1 LASDEFEIIRR
12 HFNRSGLAF
21 AVPEVPLAIGDDC
34 ALLAL
39 RPGTQLAVSMDMLQ
53 EGVHFLPDSDPFL
66 LGQRTLL
73 VNLSDL
79 AAMGAR
85 PVCFTLALSLPRHD
99 AAWLSQFSAGLAAVA
114 AAHHCP
120 LVGGDL
126 TASAADSAGRP
137 GALTLCVQV
146 HGEVPA
152 GSGLRRSGAQVGDG
166 IYVTGTLGNA
176 AAGLRV
182 LRDGAWPALDPVLRG
197 TLVRAFHVPESRVEA
212 GLALRD
218 VATAAIDLSDGL
230 ASDLVHVLT
239 ASGVAARIDLDTLP
253 LSAAL
258 CAAAGFDER
267 TQLAL
272 GGGDDYELCFTVP
285 SEREISMRARMADL
299 RTPVCRVGEVLA
311 GSGVQWWRG
320 GAQQTLSVKGYN
332 HFAHKDQEQ
341 NLD

>member
-12 HFNRSGLAF
+12 YFNRAALAF
-21 AVPEVPLAIGDDC
+21 PVPQVALAIGDDC
-34 ALLAL
+34 ALLAPC
-39 RPGTQLAVSMDMLQ
+39 PGMQLAVSMDLLQ

-99 AAWLSQFSAGLAAVA
+99 DAWLTQFSAGLAVVA

-126 TASAADSAGRP
+126 TASASDSTGEP

-146 HGEVPA
+146 HGELPA
-152 GSGLRRSGAQVGDG
+152 GTGLRRSGARAGDG
-166 IYVTGTLGNA
+166 IYITGTLGDA

-182 LRDGAWPALDPVLRG
+182 LRDAAWPALDARHRDA
-197 TLVRAFHVPESRVEA
+197 LVQAFLLPESRVDA
-212 GLALRD
+212 GQALRD
-218 VATAAIDLSDGL
+218 LAHAAIDLSDGL
-230 ASDLVHVLT
+230 AADLVHILH
-239 ASGVAARIDLDTLP
+239 ASGVAARIDIDALP

-258 CAAAGFDER
+258 CAAVAPQER
-267 TQLAL
+267 VQLAL
-272 GGGDDYELCFTVP
+272 GGGDDYELCFTMP
-285 SEREISMRARMADL
+285 AENEAAMWTRMAAL
-299 RTPVCRVGEVLA
+299 QTPVRRIGEVLA
-311 GSGVQWWRG
+311 GSGVQWWSG
-320 GAQQTLSVKGYN
+320 GAQHKLQVQGYN
-332 HFAHKDQEQ
+332 HFSSAAQE
-341 NLD
+341 LSDG

>member
-12 HFNRSGLAF
+12 HFNRSELAF
-21 AVPEVPLAIGDDC
+21 AVPQVPLAIGDDC

-39 RPGTQLAVSMDMLQ
+39 RSGTQLAVSMDMLQ
-53 EGVHFLPDSDPFL
+53 EGVHFLPDADPFL

-79 AAMGAR
+79 AAMGAQ

-99 AAWLSQFSAGLAAVA
+99 DEWLAQFSAGLARVAV
-114 AAHHCP
+114 AHHCP

-126 TASAADSAGRP
+126 TASARDSAGAP

-152 GSGLRRSGAQVGDG
+152 GAGLRRSGAQVGDG
-166 IYVTGTLGNA
+166 IYVTGTLGDA

-182 LRDGAWPALDPVLRG
+182 LRDGAWPTLAPQLRNE
-197 TLVRAFHVPESRVEA
+197 LVQAFQLPESRVAA

-218 VATAAIDLSDGL
+218 IANAAIDLSDGL
-230 ASDLVHVLT
+230 ASDLVHVLN
-239 ASGVAARIDLDTLP
+239 ASGVGARIDLDALP

-258 CAAAGFDER
+258 LAAAEPDER
-267 TQLAL
+267 LQLAL

-285 SEREISMRARMADL
+285 PERAADMTAKMTEL
-299 RTPVCRVGEVLA
+299 QTPVRRIGEVLA
-311 GSGVQWWRG
+311 GGGLQWWRA
-320 GAQQTLSVKGYN
+320 GAQQRLDLQGYN
-332 HFAHKDQEQ
+332 HFASAEREQ
-341 NLD
+341 DHG